1 MKGRNKC
8 FFCVICPLLITK
20 HCWINDRD
28 GRGWSLS
35 GLDFSSYETWGSTLS
50 FDYRCCFV
58 EGSGEGR
65 LVLQLSAF
73 VERYYSIQNVSSVVI
88 VPAFLFALLY
98 SRAGWGLPGA
108 ATAVWWGWGSAL
120 VLCLTVLQG
129 WGESVRNAQSWAH
142 VPRLITDQRIS
153 RLYIGLLPRSSKG

>member
-1 MKGRNKC
+1 MLLLCNLSFANHKALLNQWQRWQEVGHCRVWI
-8 FFCVICPLLITK
+8 FLAMRPEEALCPLIIDAVL
-20 HCWINDRD
+20 WRA
-28 GRGWSLS
+28 
-35 GLDFSSYETWGSTLS
+35 
-50 FDYRCCFV
+50 
-58 EGSGEGR
+58 GSGEGR

-88 VPAFLFALLY
+88 VPVFLFALLY